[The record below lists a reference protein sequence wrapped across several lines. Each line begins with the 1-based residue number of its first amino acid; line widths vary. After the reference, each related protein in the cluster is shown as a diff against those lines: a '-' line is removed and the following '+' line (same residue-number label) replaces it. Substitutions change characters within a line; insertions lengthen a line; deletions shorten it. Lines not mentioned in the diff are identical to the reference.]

1 MRQVATDNEALEN
14 ERRHSEH
21 AAEVHLGGEEKVSDN
36 DEEMSENED
45 LDVNRHARN
54 TTTTAGSKKKH
65 ITAKGRD
72 TTCTSTCK
80 RINCLV
86 GKYG

>member
-1 MRQVATDNEALEN
+1 MLQTMKLWKTSAVTASMPLKY
-14 ERRHSEH
+14 
-21 AAEVHLGGEEKVSDN
+21 LGGEVKMSDN
-36 DEEMSENED
+36 DEEMSENEG

-54 TTTTAGSKKKH
+54 TTATAGSKKKH
-65 ITAKGRD
+65 RTAKGRG
-72 TTCTSTCK
+72 TTCFSTCK